1 MARRSVVAVG
11 VLCCAALLV
20 TAQTPREFK
29 GHTGLVYSVAF
40 SPDGKVLA
48 TGSFDNT
55 VKLWDFATGKELH
68 TLKGHTNQVYCVA
81 FSPDGNL
88 LASASQDKTIRLWDP
103 KSGKFLRELKG
114 HGDIVDTV
122 AFSPDSKL

>member
-1 MARRSVVAVG
+1 MSPMRRCVLALAVLASG
-11 VLCCAALLV
+11 AAVLAEGPA
-20 TAQTPREFK
+20 EFK

-88 LASASQDKTIRLWDP
+88 LASASQDKTVRLWNP
-103 KSGKFLRELKG
+103 KDGKFLRELK
-114 HGDIVDTV
+114 
-122 AFSPDSKL
+122 

>member
-1 MARRSVVAVG
+1 MSDHRSTRGDSSMARWSVLAVAG
-11 VLCCAALLV
+11 VVCWGAAAW
-20 TAQTPREFK
+20 AQGPRQFK
-29 GHTGLVYSVAF
+29 GHGERVASVAF

-68 TLKGHTNQVYCVA
+68 NLKGHTNQVYSVA

-88 LASASQDKTIRLWDP
+88 LASGS
-103 KSGKFLRELKG
+103 
-114 HGDIVDTV
+114 
-122 AFSPDSKL
+122 